1 MTDARKLVEEFR
13 RSGKFDEMRRE
24 ALATF
29 KQSDLHGDIRQQIQE
44 IVDKEIESQP
54 QVLSRGRGKSAA
66 LIEGAINRNSGKDS
80 VYTKVDAYVDGAID
94 ESLEKKI
101 QDVLQGMVGEGDK
114 EVVKEVKEGSEAK
127 VDAVA
132 KSEPTAEA
140 KPSTETTSES
150 TSDTKPATEPE
161 TSADAPMTE

>member
-24 ALATF
+24 ALALF
-29 KQSDLHGDIRQQIQE
+29 KESDLHGDIRQQIQE

-94 ESLEKKI
+94 SSLGQKI
-101 QDVLQGMVGEGDK
+101 QDVLQGMVGED
-114 EVVKEVKEGSEAK
+114 ESEAK
-127 VDAVA
+127 T
-132 KSEPTAEA
+132 KIEP
-140 KPSTETTSES
+140 ET
-150 TSDTKPATEPE
+150 KATEPE
-161 TSADAPMTE
+161 SQTTTEPAAETKPE

>member
-29 KQSDLHGDIRQQIQE
+29 KQSDLHTDIRQQIQE

-66 LIEGAINRNSGKDS
+66 LIEGAINRSSGKDS

-101 QDVLQGMVGEGDK
+101 QDVLQGMVGEDD
-114 EVVKEVKEGSEAK
+114 VKVGCKA
-127 VDAVA
+127 DADI
-132 KSEPTAEA
+132 KTDAEA
-140 KPSTETTSES
+140 KPESTAEVKPVTES
-150 TSDTKPATEPE
+150 TSEAKPVTQPEASVDVPLTE
-161 TSADAPMTE
+161 

>member
-13 RSGKFDEMRRE
+13 RSGKFDEMRRD
-24 ALATF
+24 ALAKF

-80 VYTKVDAYVDGAID
+80 VYTKVDGYVDGAID
-94 ESLEKKI
+94 QSLEKKI
-101 QDVLQGMVGEGDK
+101 QDALQGMVGGEEKTETKTETKAEIQDHS
-114 EVVKEVKEGSEAK
+114 VSEFPAAK
-127 VDAVA
+127 TENA
-132 KSEPTAEA
+132 AES
-140 KPSTETTSES
+140 KPSNEPLA
-150 TSDTKPATEPE
+150 DTKPEP
-161 TSADAPMTE
+161 SADVSMTE